1 MENLNLK
8 KIKKDYLNDGVT
20 IIRNFIDL
28 HWIKE
33 MQIAIDHILS
43 FPGKASIEYTP
54 QENTG
59 RYYGD
64 FFIWRR
70 NKSFKK
76 FAFDSNLPELAS
88 KILDSKNINFFYDQL
103 LVKEPKTKE
112 STPWHHDLP
121 YWPIKGNHIISFW
134 VGFDRVSKNT
144 GAVEYIKGS
153 HKWNK
158 FFAPAS
164 FGKDTRFENS
174 YKKMGLEVM
183 PDINSNLGDYE
194 LLSWDLNPGDII
206 IHHPLVIHGSL
217 GNFSSKTRRRGL
229 ALRYIGDDVTWDD
242 RPGTFIKNKNVK
254 SILPPLNYKNGEALT
269 GDLFPLI
276 WPNKY

>member
-28 HWIKE
+28 HWIQE

-43 FPGKASIEYTP
+43 VPGKASIEYTP
-54 QENTG
+54 KENTG

-112 STPWHHDLP
+112 PTPWHHDLP

-134 VGFDRVSKNT
+134 VGFDRVSKKT

-164 FGKDTRFENS
+164 FGKNTRFENN
-174 YKKMGLEVM
+174 YKNMGLEAM

-194 LLSWDLNPGDII
+194 ILSWDLNPGDII
-206 IHHPLVIHGSL
+206 VHHPLVIHGSL

-254 SILPPLNYKNGEALT
+254 SILPPLNYKNGESLT

-276 WPNKY
+276 WPNQ